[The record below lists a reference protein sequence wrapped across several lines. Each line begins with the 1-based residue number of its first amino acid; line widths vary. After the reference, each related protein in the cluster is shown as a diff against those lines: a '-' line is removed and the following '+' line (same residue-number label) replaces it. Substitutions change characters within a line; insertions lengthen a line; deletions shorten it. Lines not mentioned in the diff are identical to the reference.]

1 MSNTNKISN
10 IPHTLEPLVII
21 KMYAQKLIHSAV
33 YIVNKEIQLYN
44 LASIFKFYI
53 PNLEII
59 IFPAWDSIPYKKNSP
74 HNSVMAERIKT
85 LHSLTTKCNDTPYII
100 ISTINAIVQKV
111 LHQNII
117 LQSVLKIRSQQNL
130 TRDYIENYLIY
141 HGYSQY
147 SIVRDIGEFAIH
159 NNVIDIFPITYKNP
173 IRIHLHDNFIQSI
186 NFFNYQTQSIDN
198 NSSLNEIFIYPTSE
212 IIKQKENID
221 LFSKI
226 YKTKASQDQ
235 NLLDT
240 ITSGKKYIGEENFLP
255 LFYQEELQNIFN
267 YIPQNTTLIFND
279 KLAKEIEE
287 YNNQIYSHYRSQLS
301 YQIPPH
307 QLYINLKDFQTIT
320 KQFHKI
326 EFSQSENTTN
336 NLAITHKNAH
346 NTAFDVTIKIQTI
359 PNFKILAQNKKID
372 IFEILAQYIQTICH
386 TKKLIIAC
394 YSTGSLEYIQNRLRI
409 FNIKLCK
416 IENYQEIHSSHNIA
430 ILPIDHSFISKHT
443 IVVAEHDLLNK
454 QEIIGKSNISNII
467 SNDTNIDIGDIVIHK
482 DYGIGKIVELDT
494 IKVFDSYH
502 DFIKI
507 EYYNSDKLFLPVE
520 NINLISK
527 YGQQNANVILDK
539 LGSTSWQQRKTKIK
553 NHIKKIAKELL
564 ATEASRRLSTGK
576 LFLPDENYKHFCNE
590 FTYIETEDQ
599 LQAIKDMEH
608 DLSSGRI
615 MNRLICGDVGFG
627 KTEIALRA
635 AFLVASKN
643 HQVAIIVPTTLLC
656 RQHFIVFT
664 ERFKKFPN
672 IKIKQLSK
680 IVERSEIKRTKESLA
695 CGQVH
700 IIIGTHAILAQDITF
715 ANLSLL
721 IIDEEQQFGVKQKEL
736 LKKIKTSIHVI
747 SLSATPI
754 PRTLYMSLCG
764 IKDLSL
770 IKTPPKNRVPVTTY
784 TTYYDETIIKDAII
798 REHNRGGR
806 VFYVCPQ
813 ISNIESIND
822 NLKKLL
828 PEIKINIAHGQL
840 PSSQLDTIMNDFFDG
855 KFTILLTTSIIECGL
870 DIPFAN
876 TIIIHDADM
885 FGLAQLY
892 QLKGRVGRSS
902 IKGFSYFILSEKATN
917 TSAKRLEIIQSID
930 SINSGFTLSLH
941 DMDIR
946 GFGNLVGEEQS
957 GNIKDIGIE
966 LYQQMLEEE
975 LNTRN
980 ENPQDL
986 DHINININVNIRIPE
1001 HYIKDIGLRMRVYKK
1016 IGNLKTKEDIDNYYI
1031 ELTNKFG
1038 KLPSEVENLLNT
1050 IYIKQL
1056 CASIGICEV
1065 EQVKNTI
1072 ILKIDSNTTVRQEIL
1087 NYFINNPLTFK
1098 IQNNSILMLINN
1110 TCNCTISFIIHHI
1123 SKINSLNKEALN

>member
-1 MSNTNKISN
+1 MNNINKIFN
-10 IPHTLEPLVII
+10 IPQTLEPLVII
-21 KMYAQKLIHSAV
+21 KMYIKKLIHSAI
-33 YIVNKEIQLYN
+33 YIVNQETQLHN
-44 LASIFKFYI
+44 LASIFKFYV

-59 IFPAWDSIPYKKNSP
+59 IFPAWNSIPYKKNSP

-85 LHSLTTKCNDTPYII
+85 LYSLITRHNDNPYII
-100 ISTINAIVQKV
+100 ISTINAITQKV

-117 LQSVLKIRSQQNL
+117 LQSVLKITSLQNITKNHIEDYL
-130 TRDYIENYLIY
+130 TN

-147 SIVRDIGEFAIH
+147 SIVQDIGEFATY
-159 NNVIDIFPITYKNP
+159 NNIIDIFPTTYKNP
-173 IRIHLHDNFIQSI
+173 IRIHLNNNLIQSI
-186 NFFNYQTQSIDN
+186 HYFNRQTQLIDN
-198 NSSLNEIFIYPTSE
+198 NSSLNEVVIYPTSE
-212 IIKQKENID
+212 IIKQKKNID
-221 LFSKI
+221 IFSKT
-226 YKTKASQDQ
+226 YKTKPNQDQ
-235 NLLDT
+235 NLLNT
-240 ITSGKKYIGEENFLP
+240 IISGKKHIGEENFLP
-255 LFYQEELQNIFN
+255 LFYKEELQNIFN
-267 YIPQNTTLIFND
+267 YISQNTTLIFND
-279 KLAKEIEE
+279 KLINEIKE
-287 YNNQIYSHYRSQLS
+287 YNNQIYLNYRSQLS
-301 YQIPPH
+301 YQVPPP
-307 QLYINLKDFQTIT
+307 QLYVDSEEFKIIT
-320 KQFHKI
+320 KQFHKTI
-326 EFSQSENTTN
+326 FSQSDNTSN
-336 NLAITHKNAH
+336 NSAYTDRNIHTSSFNITE
-346 NTAFDVTIKIQTI
+346 KIQNV
-359 PNFKILAQNKKID
+359 PNFKTLVQNKQID
-372 IFEILAQYIQTICH
+372 IFEILTQYIKTTCH

-394 YSTGSLEYIQNRLRI
+394 YSTGSLEYIQNRLRTL
-409 FNIKLCK
+409 NIKLCK
-416 IENYQEIHSSHNIA
+416 IENYQEICSSYNIA
-430 ILPIDHSFISKHT
+430 ILPIYHSFISKYT
-443 IVVAEHDLLNK
+443 IVIAEHDLLYK
-454 QEIIGKSNISNII
+454 QETTNKSNISNII
-467 SNDTNIDIGDIVIHK
+467 SNDTNLDIGDIVIHK
-482 DYGIGKIVELDT
+482 DYGIGKIVALET
-494 IKVFDSYH
+494 TKVFDSYH

-507 EYYNSDKLFLPVE
+507 EYYNNDKLFLPVE

-527 YGQQNANVILDK
+527 YGQQNVNVTLDK

-564 ATEASRRLSTGK
+564 TIEAARRLSTGK
-576 LFLPDENYKHFCNE
+576 SFFPDENYKHFCNE
-590 FTYIETEDQ
+590 FSYTETEDQ

-608 DLSSGRI
+608 DLSSGKI

-635 AFLVASKN
+635 AFLVASQN
-643 HQVAIIVPTTLLC
+643 YQVAIIVPTTLLC

-680 IVERSEIKRTKESLA
+680 IVARSEIKKTKESLS

-700 IIIGTHAILAQDITF
+700 IIIGTHAILAQDVTF

-736 LKKIKTSIHVI
+736 LKKIKTNVHVI

-770 IKTPPKNRVPVTTY
+770 IKTPPKNRLAVTTY
-784 TTYYDETIIKDAII
+784 TTYYEETIIKDAII

-813 ISNIESIND
+813 ISNIKSISD
-822 NLKKLL
+822 KIRKLV
-828 PEIKINIAHGQL
+828 PEIKMNTAHGQL
-840 PSSQLDTIMNDFFDG
+840 SPTQLDTIMNDFFDG

-876 TIIIHDADM
+876 TIIIHNADM

-902 IKGFSYFILSEKATN
+902 TKGFAYFILSEKATN
-917 TSAKRLEIIQSID
+917 KSAIKLEIIQSID
-930 SINSGFTLSLH
+930 SINSGFNLSLH

-975 LNTRN
+975 LNIYS
-980 ENPQDL
+980 EYPKDL

-1001 HYIKDIGLRMRVYKK
+1001 HYIQDIGLRMRVYKK
-1016 IGNLKTKEDIDNYYI
+1016 IGSLKTKEDIDNYYI

-1038 KLPSEVENLLNT
+1038 KLPNEVENLLNT

-1056 CASIGICEV
+1056 CANIGIYEV
-1065 EQVKNTI
+1065 EQIKNSI
-1072 ILKIDSNTTVRQEIL
+1072 LLKIDSNTTLKQKIL

-1110 TCNCTISFIIHHI
+1110 SSNCIISFIIHHI
-1123 SKINSLNKEALN
+1123 SKINLLNKKAIL